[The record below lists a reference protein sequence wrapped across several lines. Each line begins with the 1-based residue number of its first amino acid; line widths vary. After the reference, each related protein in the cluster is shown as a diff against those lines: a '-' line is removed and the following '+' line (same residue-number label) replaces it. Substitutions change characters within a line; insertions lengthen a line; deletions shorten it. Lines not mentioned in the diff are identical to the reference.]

1 MGARTIEHNARNA
14 RPGIYHA
21 SVHLHL
27 SNKFHERSHQSPD
40 ENGQKCTTVYNGI
53 RPSTGCVVLLFTDIA
68 TIPNKRRCLGARCIL
83 AAINGTNKFVGSIRI
98 PFPVPIVIAIVTPA
112 LPLPRCHH
120 RHRRRRRHSQ
130 THNLHL
136 IDFVFTKREFAY
148 ALLSTLILLLLPPCI
163 EPWSLPA
170 YRKST
175 FYS

>member
-1 MGARTIEHNARNA
+1 MLEMHGRAYIMNRW
-14 RPGIYHA
+14 
-21 SVHLHL
+21 

-120 RHRRRRRHSQ
+120 RHRRRRHHSQ

-163 EPWSLPA
+163 EP
-170 YRKST
+170 
-175 FYS
+175 